1 MSDFK
6 ETTPLTTTEEEEE
19 VIVVEETTGEVEVE
33 VAFVES
39 SFYYNSLPFN
49 EPSD

>member
-19 VIVVEETTGEVEVE
+19 VIVVEETTGEVEV
-33 VAFVES
+33 AFVES